1 MGSLQVFL
9 EVDLCSHQILV
20 AHRVN
25 NHSYSAPSNNRI
37 ILRDVVVERK
47 PIRKAATAASRDE
60 YPELEFIV
68 LFALDEF
75 GYFVSSAS

>member
-1 MGSLQVFL
+1 
-9 EVDLCSHQILV
+9 
-20 AHRVN
+20 
-25 NHSYSAPSNNRI
+25 
-37 ILRDVVVERK
+37 LRDVVVKRK

-68 LFALDEF
+68 LFALDKF